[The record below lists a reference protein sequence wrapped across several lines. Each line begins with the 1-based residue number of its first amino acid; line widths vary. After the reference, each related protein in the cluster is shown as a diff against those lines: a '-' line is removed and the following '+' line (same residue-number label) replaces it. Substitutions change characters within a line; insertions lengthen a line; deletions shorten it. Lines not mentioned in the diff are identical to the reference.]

1 MKTLRAFFFRLTGWF
16 RRHRRD
22 HDLHQEFESHLQLH
36 IDDNIRAGMSPD
48 EARRQALIKFGSL
61 EGAKE
66 SVREKTRL
74 LWMETTLQDV
84 RYALRILRRN
94 PGFATT
100 AILSLAL
107 GIGSSIAIFTIAD
120 NLLLRPLPYAEASR
134 LVMVWE
140 SNAAR
145 QVSHNSVNPA
155 NYFDW
160 KAQNT
165 VFSEMAAFFD
175 EYHTVFS
182 TGQRNEE
189 LDAQI
194 VTSDL
199 LPLLHVQPYRGRFI
213 NKQEDESDER
223 VAVISYRLWQRWF
236 NGDDSVVGRPVE
248 INSQPFTI
256 VGVLGPDF
264 YFHKRSVD
272 LWLPLGLKAANA
284 PRSGRFL
291 SVIARLKPGVTV
303 TQAQTEMSTIGARLS
318 AAYPD
323 VNTGMSV
330 TLEPLRDSLVRE
342 VKTSLIMLL
351 GAVALLLG
359 VACANVANLLL
370 ARYTARYREMALR
383 GALGARRWR
392 IVRQLLAESLVLS
405 LAGGLLGIA
414 LASVAVREL
423 VNMANRELTR
433 YLTIRFDSRI
443 VLAALGLSLLTGIIF
458 GVLPAWIATRANLKG
473 ALQGNEV
480 SASSDRSRLRAW
492 LVGAEVAASVVL
504 LAGAGL
510 LFRSLIG
517 LQGVD
522 PGLDAN
528 GVLTFRTSVPRARYT
543 KPEQAVRFY
552 QQAVEKLAH
561 LPGVESASAV
571 SFLPYNGLAAAT
583 DFRISGRP
591 PFKPGD
597 DLITVVRTVLPG
609 FFHTFRIPIK
619 QGRDFTDADNQTTSP
634 IRFIVNEAFVNKFL
648 RGEDPLTK
656 SLSVT
661 MDHKEN
667 PFGQIVGVVG
677 DLKEGALDEAAVPT
691 VYYVHA
697 HLPYTSMVFVVR
709 GHSPEALVASA
720 RRTIQEVDAQQPIA
734 DVRTMQEVLRDTF
747 ARQSLSAMLV
757 TGFSLASLLL
767 AAVGIYGVLAYSV
780 ARRTREI
787 GVRVALGAAPGR
799 ILRLVVGSGARMVVA
814 GAATG
819 MAAALLLSGLMKGL
833 LFGISPRDP
842 LSFLLAPI
850 VLIAV
855 ALLAAYIPARRAA
868 HISPVDAL
876 RAE

>member
-1 MKTLRAFFFRLTGWF
+1 
-16 RRHRRD
+16 
-22 HDLHQEFESHLQLH
+22 
-36 IDDNIRAGMSPD
+36 
-48 EARRQALIKFGSL
+48 
-61 EGAKE
+61 
-66 SVREKTRL
+66 VREKTRL

-94 PGFATT
+94 SGFATT
-100 AILSLAL
+100 ATISLAL
-107 GIGSSIAIFTIAD
+107 GIGSSVAIFTIAD
-120 NLLLRPLPYAEASR
+120 NLLVRPLPYPEASR

-140 SNAAR
+140 TYA
-145 QVSHNSVNPA
+145 VTHNQENVVNPG

-175 EYHTVFS
+175 EYHAVFS
-182 TGQRNEE
+182 NGQQHEE

-194 VTSDL
+194 VSGDL
-199 LPLLHVQPYRGRFI
+199 LPLLHVQPYRGRFFT
-213 NKQEDESDER
+213 KQEDESDQR
-223 VAVISYRLWQRWF
+223 LVVISYRLWQRWF
-236 NGDDSVVGRPVE
+236 NGDDSIVGRQVE
-248 INSQPFTI
+248 INSRPFTVI
-256 VGVLGPDF
+256 GVMGPDF

-272 LWLPLGLKAANA
+272 LWLTLGLKAAEAN
-284 PRSGRFL
+284 RTGRWL
-291 SVIARLKPGVTV
+291 SVIARLKPGVTL
-303 TQAQTEMSTIGARLS
+303 TQAQAQMKGIAARLT
-318 AAYPD
+318 AAYPALD
-323 VNTGMSV
+323 TGWSVNV
-330 TLEPLRDSLVRE
+330 EPLRNSLVRE
-342 VKTSLIMLL
+342 VRTSLIMLV

-370 ARYTARYREMALR
+370 ARYTVREREMALR

-392 IVRQLLAESLVLS
+392 IVRQLLVESLALS
-405 LAGGLLGIA
+405 LAGGLLGVI
-414 LASVAVREL
+414 LASVAVRGL
-423 VNMANRELTR
+423 VQLASRELTR
-433 YLTIRFDSRI
+433 FSQISFDGRI
-443 VLAALGLSLLTGIIF
+443 LLAGLGLSLLTGIIF
-458 GVLPAWIATRANLKG
+458 GLLPAWIAARPNLRT

-480 SASSDRSRLRAW
+480 SASSDRSRARAW

-517 LQGVD
+517 LQAVD
-522 PGLDAN
+522 PGLDAR
-528 GVLTFRTSVPRARYT
+528 GVLTFRASLPRARYL
-543 KPEQAVRFY
+543 KPEQSVRFFHD
-552 QQAVEKLAH
+552 AVEKLSQ
-561 LPGVESASAV
+561 LPGVDSASAV
-571 SFLPYNGLAAAT
+571 SYLPFNGLAAGT
-583 DFRISGRP
+583 DVKINGRP
-591 PFKPGD
+591 PAKPGEG
-597 DLITVVRTVLPG
+597 LGTLVRTILPG
-609 FFHTFRIPIK
+609 YFRTFRIPIK
-619 QGRDFTDADNQTTSP
+619 VGRDFTDADNQTTAP
-634 IRFIVNEAFVNKFL
+634 LRFIVNEAFVNKL
-648 RGEDPLTK
+648 LPGEDPLTK
-656 SLSVT
+656 SISVF
-661 MDHKEN
+661 MADKN
-667 PFGQIVGVVG
+667 PFGEIIGVVG
-677 DLKEGALDEAAVPT
+677 DQKDGALDKPAQPT

-697 HLPYTSMVFVVR
+697 QLPYTSMVFVVR
-709 GHSPEALVASA
+709 TNSPEALVASA
-720 RRTIQEVDAQQPIA
+720 RRTIQEVDPQQPIA
-734 DVRTMQEVLRDTF
+734 DVRTMEEVLRDTF